1 MVTVIRSFK
10 HKFFFLIWWGWG
22 LAQGILWYSFNV
34 SKDTFFIS
42 FSDVAVQFEELQG
55 LFEVDPLLLHVF
67 IYISP
72 KEALPAIIKRIPI
85 YISISWFL
93 YLMEH
98 NFAQV
103 CYA

>member
-1 MVTVIRSFK
+1 MLKVFYGTHHIMFK
-10 HKFFFLIWWGWG
+10 K
-22 LAQGILWYSFNV
+22 ILF
-34 SKDTFFIS
+34 

-72 KEALPAIIKRIPI
+72 KEALPVIIKHIPI

-98 NFAQV
+98 SIAQV